1 MFAFATSSRLGR
13 RYSYYAV
20 TFIAVAVVFLVA
32 QWHRTSQGG
41 IRSTDHSKWHM
52 LERSQRYTRLVGGT
66 DGFYTFDNV
75 FVKNQVIRESYR
87 VHHRLITFPST
98 FPCLNPDMAS
108 CPSWL
113 AFRPEFPALET
124 IITSHPNSPPSST
137 LEPFPYHKVAASLS
151 GGRYPELPRLRV
163 STTDEAARDI
173 PGWNDSEPVPSP
185 NRWWR
190 ASTSPNMVEVLRGTT
205 VSLRT

>member
-1 MFAFATSSRLGR
+1 MFASATSSRFGR

-32 QWHRTSQGG
+32 QWHRTSQGR
-41 IRSTDHSKWHM
+41 IRSIDHSKWHM

-113 AFRPEFPALET
+113 AFRPGT
-124 IITSHPNSPPSST
+124 
-137 LEPFPYHKVAASLS
+137 EPKPTGIS
-151 GGRYPELPRLRV
+151 GPR
-163 STTDEAARDI
+163 
-173 PGWNDSEPVPSP
+173 NDHNVPSELASELDP
-185 NRWWR
+185 RALSLPQSSCKSERWTVPR
-190 ASTSPNMVEVLRGTT
+190 TATTESIDDRRGGSRYT
-205 VSLRT
+205 RME

>member
-1 MFAFATSSRLGR
+1 MRTSVLTTYCELGRMFAFATSSRLGR

-98 FPCLNPDMAS
+98 FPPQ
-108 CPSWL
+108 
-113 AFRPEFPALET
+113 RP
-124 IITSHPNSPPSST
+124 
-137 LEPFPYHKVAASLS
+137 
-151 GGRYPELPRLRV
+151 
-163 STTDEAARDI
+163 
-173 PGWNDSEPVPSP
+173 
-185 NRWWR
+185 
-190 ASTSPNMVEVLRGTT
+190 
-205 VSLRT
+205 